1 MRYHASWRNTKGWW
15 VVCLFLS
22 MPLLVAG
29 ATDRALWPMVL
40 GMGPIVYLYA
50 IGRRLSVE
58 VDERGIRYQGW
69 LTSTEANWKDVTGV
83 TNAEN
88 FRTHENGS
96 MGRTATKCGRQL
108 AGSSSI
114 SCISHRNSGGHSL
127 RKYSDVVC
135 VGDAGKRSSP
145 DQRFLI
151 PDSGSEI
158 RG

>member
-88 FRTHENGS
+88 FPYPRKRFYGPHCYEVRTSTRWFVINLLYFPPELRRAFLEEVQRRGLRR
-96 MGRTATKCGRQL
+96 GR
-108 AGSSSI
+108 
-114 SCISHRNSGGHSL
+114 
-127 RKYSDVVC
+127 RKAV
-135 VGDAGKRSSP
+135 
-145 DQRFLI
+145 
-151 PDSGSEI
+151 
-158 RG
+158 